1 LIKKTFPMKTPY
13 SDEQLVRIAQQI
25 EKYRAMRQR
34 ERLERA
40 MKRWRRAEAER
51 RIAELLQRRERMH

>member
-1 LIKKTFPMKTPY
+1 MKTAY
-13 SDEQLVRIAQQI
+13 SEEQLVRIAQQI
-25 EKYRAMRQR
+25 EKYRARRQR

-40 MKRWRRAEAER
+40 MKRWRRAEADR